1 MHYDSEEFRQKLAAR
16 IKALREATGW
26 TQMRMTTDFG
36 YHVSFWQSIE
46 AGRKM
51 SLQTLLRVANTF
63 DMAAEELTQG
73 MKAWFWLQG
82 LLPAGTKCRRG
93 LEARVPPRNT

>member
-1 MHYDSEEFRQKLAAR
+1 MHYDYEEFREALAAR
-16 IKALREATGW
+16 IKALRKAKGW
-26 TQMRMTTDFG
+26 SQMQMTTDFG

-63 DMAAEELTQG
+63 DLTVEEL
-73 MKAWFWLQG
+73 LQG
-82 LLPAGTKCRRG
+82 IKRRKGAGFGSHGYYRDHPS
-93 LEARVPPRNT
+93 EDE

>member
-1 MHYDSEEFRQKLAAR
+1 MHYDYEEFRQALATR
-16 IKALREATGW
+16 IRALRKAKGW
-26 TQMRMTTDFG
+26 TQMQMTTDFG

-63 DMAAEELTQG
+63 DLTVEEL
-73 MKAWFWLQG
+73 LQG
-82 LLPAGTKCRRG
+82 ISAVKGPALAPTAIIGNIPS
-93 LEARVPPRNT
+93 EDD